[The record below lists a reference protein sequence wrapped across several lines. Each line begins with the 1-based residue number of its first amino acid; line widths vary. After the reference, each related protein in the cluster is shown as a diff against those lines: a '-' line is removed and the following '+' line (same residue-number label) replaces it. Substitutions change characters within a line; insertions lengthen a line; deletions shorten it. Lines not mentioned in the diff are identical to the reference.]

1 MRSASCLMSWER
13 SLQFIQACMA
23 MSSLCLSNPVCAIFF
38 VCHLLTM
45 DLDWSL
51 LGVAAL
57 HTTSTKRKRERWCP
71 TKIWLW
77 RSHLRKNSRR
87 IKKNAKII
95 VVVVVVVVHYHHG
108 DGHHQRLPNN
118 NNNNDNSNNGMM
130 RLYHYSSSA
139 SHWGHQQRIKVFALD
154 SEQIHIIQQGTT
166 MVGMALRMCSHVK
179 IIP

>member
-87 IKKNAKII
+87 IPKNAKII
-95 VVVVVVVVHYHHG
+95 AVVVVVLHYYHHG
-108 DGHHQRLPNN
+108 DGHHHQRLPDKQK
-118 NNNNDNSNNGMM
+118 NDNSNNGMM
-130 RLYHYSSSA
+130 RLYHHSSSG
-139 SHWGHQQRIKVFALD
+139 SHWAHQQRMEVFALD
-154 SEQIHIIQQGTT
+154 WEQIHIQQGTT
-166 MVGMALRMCSHVK
+166 MVGMASRMCSHVK